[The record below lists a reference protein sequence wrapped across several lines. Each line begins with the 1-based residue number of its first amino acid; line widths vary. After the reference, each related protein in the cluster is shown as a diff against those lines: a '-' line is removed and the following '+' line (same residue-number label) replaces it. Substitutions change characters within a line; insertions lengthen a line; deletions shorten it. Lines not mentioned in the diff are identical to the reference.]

1 MKQDKNERIGWGLSI
16 LLHLVLFIVL
26 AISGFFN
33 YLEQQKPPLMV
44 DVIYEAV
51 SGSSGGGSAG
61 SDSNSS
67 DSSVLDSNIAV
78 PKPEQPTTQLEEQKP
93 TSSDRKQKEKPSQTA
108 ESASNT
114 GSNSGKSNGTGKGQG
129 SETADGIKGNGQ
141 GGGDSDGGDN
151 LEPATPLRVLSR
163 TNPAYPEEV
172 RRQGISGTVSIRAV
186 IGTDGSIEGA
196 SITAS
201 SGSSALDQAALTAF
215 YQWSFAPAKNARGR
229 AVRCYISQSFVF
241 NLN

>member
-26 AISGFFN
+26 ATSGFFN

-44 DVIYEAV
+44 DVIYEVV
-51 SGSSGGGSAG
+51 SGSSSGSAG

-67 DSSVLDSNIAV
+67 DSSVPASNIAL
-78 PKPEQPTTQLEEQKP
+78 PKPEQPTTHLDEQKP
-93 TSSDRKQKEKPSQTA
+93 TPSDSTRQEKPSQTP
-108 ESASNT
+108 ESASDA
-114 GSNSGKSNGTGKGQG
+114 GFNSGKSNGTGKGQDSG
-129 SETADGIKGNGQ
+129 NADGIKGNGQ
-141 GGGDSDGGDN
+141 GGGDSDGKDN

-163 TNPAYPEEV
+163 TNPVYPEEV
-172 RRQGISGTVSIRAV
+172 RRQGISGTVSIRAI

-241 NLN
+241 HLN